1 MAAAAA
7 TTLPSPAEAKITAMG
22 TTCLGKELY
31 DFQKEVIYALVYEG
45 KSVLAVRKTGGGKTA
60 VMIGAGLMMEG
71 VIIIVEPLIALSAMQ
86 SLSVDVDGLDAP
98 VHLDAIKRPE
108 ERAMLKKRLESITER
123 LGTTLFL
130 YTSPQALAPDGPWFD
145 PVKGMIERGVV
156 SLVVNDEAHK
166 TAEDGAYFR
175 PEFAQLRHNLYGLLS
190 LSPLKIA
197 TLSMTATF
205 TEPILKEYRTMLKLD
220 AFDLISW
227 GDVSRRDID
236 IRMRIE
242 TTSLQPITALAAD
255 TLQGSGPRKFMSF
268 SNGRGR
274 AMGPVLDSLKKGALD
289 AGVTCDALPLTSE
302 DTLVMKM
309 YIMQEWRRT
318 EPSTCMDLRLLS
330 CTSTAEVGVDCPVV
344 GAAANDGIAPSMT
357 AYVQMMGRIGRGLV
371 NTRDD
376 PPFVWLSSINLASLT
391 ALLCRIR
398 RSEPHENRVRQRS
411 RLQEVLRFLF
421 LKNGCWHSQLEHMFS
436 DPRKRQRGGTA
447 SDLPPRKDKCPF
459 CRREFGKAVARGAV
473 VRELDAVFR
482 RGAVP
487 LGDIESSLYAAK
499 ALIWPSGSGSAS
511 GRICHRDAHR
521 LVLQLV
527 AAEILEVELRKSGD
541 DKDGKPSYSV
551 DALWALEAPPPASS
565 VARAARRQPSRCRRN
580 KVHESEKSWAGIELV
595 NPN

>member
-197 TLSMTATF
+197 TLSMTATL

-242 TTSLQPITALAAD
+242 TISLQPITALATD

-274 AMGPVLDSLKKGALD
+274 AFVHRECFENQEAAS
-289 AGVTCDALPLTSE
+289 PLYS
-302 DTLVMKM
+302 
-309 YIMQEWRRT
+309 IAPSCSSCRFFSSRSWCWR
-318 EPSTCMDLRLLS
+318 EPSTPPSERNSS
-330 CTSTAEVGVDCPVV
+330 CHSP
-344 GAAANDGIAPSMT
+344 
-357 AYVQMMGRIGRGLV
+357 
-371 NTRDD
+371 
-376 PPFVWLSSINLASLT
+376 
-391 ALLCRIR
+391 
-398 RSEPHENRVRQRS
+398 SEPEPTLPPAPEATSQ
-411 RLQEVLRFLF
+411 VLRT
-421 LKNGCWHSQLEHMFS
+421 
-436 DPRKRQRGGTA
+436 D
-447 SDLPPRKDKCPF
+447 
-459 CRREFGKAVARGAV
+459 
-473 VRELDAVFR
+473 
-482 RGAVP
+482 
-487 LGDIESSLYAAK
+487 SSMLVYSAEAA
-499 ALIWPSGSGSAS
+499 L
-511 GRICHRDAHR
+511 
-521 LVLQLV
+521 
-527 AAEILEVELRKSGD
+527 
-541 DKDGKPSYSV
+541 
-551 DALWALEAPPPASS
+551 
-565 VARAARRQPSRCRRN
+565 N
-580 KVHESEKSWAGIELV
+580 
-595 NPN
+595 